1 MRVLRSPTFPG
12 LGLACAMRT
21 VMGLSTLPSVWRL
34 ASCYSPPAFTT
45 QKGFPSVSASTTK
58 LAPSGYSHSTRCAP
72 SPISRSTSTCCSAAS
87 ATRRSRCA
95 RSVSSRF
102 TAGPSP
108 SGGTSVSEPS
118 LRGVYPSALPQ
129 NSAARRASAAWI
141 TTVSIRTIAP
151 VSHAGMT
158 PPRFV
163 PGLVREASCLRS
175 EGGAFGLGPGL
186 LPAVR
191 KKDRGG
197 DQAGRDGCRRRDQ
210 QDVLGAEPCGE
221 RPAERGTERGREQ
234 GQGAASS

>member
-12 LGLACAMRT
+12 HGLACAMRT

-58 LAPSGYSHSTRCAP
+58 VGPPPST
-72 SPISRSTSTCCSAAS
+72 
-87 ATRRSRCA
+87 
-95 RSVSSRF
+95 
-102 TAGPSP
+102 
-108 SGGTSVSEPS
+108 GTSVSEPS

-129 NSAARRASAAWI
+129 NCAARRASAALI

-151 VSHAGMT
+151 VSQAGT
-158 PPRFV
+158 TLPHVV
-163 PGLVREASCLRS
+163 PCLVTVASCLRS
-175 EGGAFGLGPGL
+175 QGGALRLGPGL

-221 RPAERGTERGREQ
+221 RPAERGAERGRQQ
-234 GQGAASS
+234 G